1 MDKEKA
7 KEIYD
12 ECINMNLS
20 QMQDLIA
27 NTASSD
33 EQSFYVEIYNYV
45 LRTRQKKVVSDGRY

>member
-7 KEIYD
+7 KDIYD

-20 QMQDLIA
+20 QMQELIA
-27 NTASSD
+27 NTPSSE

-45 LRTRQKKVVSDGRY
+45 LRTRQKKVVANGKF